1 MRFPR
6 ILAALVAAAVATL
19 VAPPAA
25 DAQEFYGTLRKIREA
40 GVIKIG
46 HREASV
52 PFSYFDQ
59 SRRPAGFS
67 IDLCMR
73 MVDAVKREL
82 NMPNLRVEF
91 IPVNPSTRIPLIANG
106 TVDLECG
113 STTNTLGRSRQV
125 DFSSIFYLT
134 GTQIMSRQSANI
146 REVEDLANKSVALVL
161 GTTNE
166 RAVKA
171 AIEQRRVQNVKILMV
186 RDHAEAMLALETD
199 RVDAYATD
207 EVILWSLRNQSR
219 FKDQLVITGRLLSY
233 DPYSLMVRRDDSAF
247 RLLVNTTLAGI
258 FRSGEIEEMF
268 RKWFEPAGI
277 PINDRLRQI
286 WEYMALPE

>member
-6 ILAALVAAAVATL
+6 IMAALVAAAVAAFAVPT
-19 VAPPAA
+19 PAA
-25 DAQEFYGTLRKIREA
+25 AQELYGTLRKIRDA
-40 GVIKIG
+40 GVIKVG
-46 HREASV
+46 HRESSV
-52 PFSYFDQ
+52 PFSQFDQ
-59 SRRPAGFS
+59 NRRPAGFS
-67 IDLCMR
+67 VDLCMR
-73 MVDAVKREL
+73 VVDAVKREL

-106 TVDLECG
+106 TVDIECG
-113 STTNTLGRSRQV
+113 STTYTLGRSRQV

-134 GTQIMSRQSANI
+134 GTQIMSRQNSGI

-171 AIEQRRVQNVKILMV
+171 AIERLRIPNVKVLMV
-186 RDHAEAMLALETD
+186 KDHAEALLALETD

-207 EVILWSLRNQSR
+207 EVVLWGLRNQSR
-219 FKDQLVITGRLLSY
+219 IKDQLVITGRLLSY
-233 DPYSLMVRRDDSAF
+233 DPYGLMLRRDDSAF
-247 RLLVNTTLAGI
+247 RLLINTTLAGI
-258 FRSGEIEEMF
+258 FRSGEIEQMF